1 MFIGTRAPGYVHY
14 RIWFRVFVH
23 EDVVLMIS
31 LGSFV
36 LFGGVFV
43 GYYAINKVG
52 AFSRGVHYLLCA
64 KS

>member
-1 MFIGTRAPGYVHY
+1 MFT
-14 RIWFRVFVH
+14 IWFCVFVL

-36 LFGGVFV
+36 LFGGVIV

-52 AFSRGVHYLLCA
+52 AFSRGVQYFLCA
-64 KS
+64 KDA